1 MSLKKEKLKWRIL
14 AIIAGVVTAGILY
27 WVFDVNEN
35 PIYPILVVCL
45 SPILWIFTDW
55 SVSRDMPNLDDHKNL
70 GDIAEV
76 TEDFEKVGNEFE
88 GSIKLNGVK
97 WKARNRSSSLKAGTV
112 VKTIS
117 LDNLTYEVEQIEK
130 H

>member
-1 MSLKKEKLKWRIL
+1 MV
-14 AIIAGVVTAGILY
+14 GVITALILY

-35 PIYPILVVCL
+35 PVYPILVVCL

-55 SVSRDMPNLDDHKNL
+55 SVSRDMPNLDDYRNL
-70 GDIAEV
+70 GDIGEV
-76 TEDFEKVGNEFE
+76 IEDFEEVGNEFE

-97 WKARNRSSSLKAGTV
+97 WKARNKSCSLKAGTV

-117 LDNLTYEVEQIEK
+117 LDGLIYQVEEIKK